1 MPMQRRN
8 VRLAKKR
15 PVSWCAPRWRASC
28 RKCPDFSPRFDE
40 LAVAVGGMTG
50 RLERLEGELKTQ
62 AGNGTVQEVAE
73 QVAQLSHVVEAL
85 AAAVGE
91 TGQVKRLETQI
102 AGLAKMLVN
111 NQKGD
116 HVDMVALT
124 QRLDDVSATVERLAD
139 LQMQHVS
146 REKEIPTQ
154 QAALRNGIQVIE
166 KSVRNVYDR
175 IDVIEKNYSLTPADF
190 DKLQAEMAKF
200 ADAVAGASDKPQQF
214 VELIDNLH
222 QRITAIEAN
231 AADVSGLRATSSP
244 GARAATRAA
253 SAPTSLPCAKAT

>member
-1 MPMQRRN
+1 M
-8 VRLAKKR
+8 
-15 PVSWCAPRWRASC
+15 
-28 RKCPDFSPRFDE
+28 PDFSPRFDE

-231 AADVSGLRATSSP
+231 AADVSGLQRRP
-244 GARAATRAA
+244 RRLARKQRHERPPLRHRCPARKRYDRTARGHRRDARIRPRGHPSRSRRDA
-253 SAPTSLPCAKAT
+253 